1 MNKLIT
7 YINKLNSF
15 KFIILASLLSY
26 ISTIPFTLI
35 SFYLNNTN
43 KFNGYTELSLI
54 INILI
59 AIFLVPIVESGV
71 ILVIINVVSKFI
83 KNKINIMF
91 ISAIFFSCLHYYSLI
106 YIFAVFIPS
115 LMLTYSYLIY
125 KPKNVHLKP
134 IAIMTIIHS
143 LYNFYNI
150 LFSNIF

>member
-115 LMLTYSYLIY
+115 LMLTY
-125 KPKNVHLKP
+125 
-134 IAIMTIIHS
+134 
-143 LYNFYNI
+143 
-150 LFSNIF
+150 